1 MNTPS
6 ETPDQKN
13 AFKLLVLGCIG
24 VVYGDIGTS
33 PLYAFKDAAGHLTKG
48 GFDPAE
54 ILGILSLIIW
64 TLIIIVTCKYVL
76 FLLHADNKGEGGTLA
91 LMAMVKKNIM
101 KIKPQYTGVVFMI
114 GLLGASLFFGDAVI
128 TPAISVLSA
137 VEGLKL
143 VTPAF
148 ESWVL
153 PITIGILT
161 CLFAIQKNGT
171 HRVSQFFGPITALWF
186 MVMAAMGIRWIIE
199 TPEILMAFNP
209 YYAVYF
215 MATHGMIGLMVLGAV
230 FLAITGAEA
239 LYADLGHFGRKPIQY
254 AWLYL
259 IFPCLVLNYLGQGA
273 LVLKTEGAIQNPF
286 FLMVPEYLLL
296 PLVFLA
302 TVATI
307 IASQAVITGAFS
319 VALQA
324 MRLGLIPRLEVKH
337 TSADHHGQIYMPRIN
352 MLLFIAVILACL
364 LFKTSS
370 NLAAAYGIA
379 VTGEMLMTTCL
390 AFFLIRYVWKKTL
403 LFTLSFLIPLVMLEL
418 VFFSAN
424 LLKLFDGGM
433 VPLLFASYLVLLM
446 TIWVKGSRF
455 VIQKAS
461 RQTVPLSDFA
471 EQIDRAPPIHVPG
484 TAIYLTADPIHTPFT
499 LVQNLRHNRV
509 IHEHNIIVSV
519 ATSFKPKVEDE
530 FRLTVDRISSQLTRV
545 TIHFGFMDRPDVPTA
560 LRLGTRHGL
569 DIDLQNVS
577 YFLGHRTFISDPHV
591 GLPGWQDKIYIAL
604 AKIAAPATDFYSIPP
619 DQVVEIGVQTYI

>member
-1 MNTPS
+1 
-6 ETPDQKN
+6 
-13 AFKLLVLGCIG
+13 
-24 VVYGDIGTS
+24 
-33 PLYAFKDAAGHLTKG
+33 
-48 GFDPAE
+48 
-54 ILGILSLIIW
+54 
-64 TLIIIVTCKYVL
+64 
-76 FLLHADNKGEGGTLA
+76 
-91 LMAMVKKNIM
+91 
-101 KIKPQYTGVVFMI
+101 
-114 GLLGASLFFGDAVI
+114 
-128 TPAISVLSA
+128 
-137 VEGLKL
+137 
-143 VTPAF
+143 
-148 ESWVL
+148 
-153 PITIGILT
+153 
-161 CLFAIQKNGT
+161 
-171 HRVSQFFGPITALWF
+171 
-186 MVMAAMGIRWIIE
+186 
-199 TPEILMAFNP
+199 
-209 YYAVYF
+209 
-215 MATHGMIGLMVLGAV
+215 
-230 FLAITGAEA
+230 
-239 LYADLGHFGRKPIQY
+239 
-254 AWLYL
+254 
-259 IFPCLVLNYLGQGA
+259 
-273 LVLKTEGAIQNPF
+273 
-286 FLMVPEYLLL
+286 
-296 PLVFLA
+296 
-302 TVATI
+302 
-307 IASQAVITGAFS
+307 
-319 VALQA
+319 
-324 MRLGLIPRLEVKH
+324 
-337 TSADHHGQIYMPRIN
+337 
-352 MLLFIAVILACL
+352 LACL